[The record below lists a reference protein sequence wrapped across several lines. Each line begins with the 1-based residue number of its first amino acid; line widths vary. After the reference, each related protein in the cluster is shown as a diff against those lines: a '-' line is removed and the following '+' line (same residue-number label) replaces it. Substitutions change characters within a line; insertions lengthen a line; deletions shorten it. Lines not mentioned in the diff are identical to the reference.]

1 MATEP
6 VTAVVQIAK
15 VQTLADGGVRWTFD
29 GPETAVMQTAAL
41 MEMRRLGFPVTL
53 TIEPVTS
60 GAKSQDDERRI
71 HI

>member
-1 MATEP
+1 MSEP

-41 MEMRRLGFPVTL
+41 MEMRRLGFAVKL
-53 TIEPVTS
+53 TVEAVNNGKKGPNY
-60 GAKSQDDERRI
+60 
-71 HI
+71 